1 MAQSSNLSQR
11 IQAEFN
17 ARAERQKATAD
28 AQTREAQSREAGLA
42 AFGKLCDEL
51 KEVWRPSLE
60 EFIKQF
66 GEKVKVAPAVT
77 ASMREVKV
85 HFLTDMATVTLTLAA
100 SPTED
105 LKKLVLDYDLFIV
118 PIFFQYERHARPE
131 VPMDKIDKAAIKSWV
146 DDRLVACVKAYVS
159 MQETRQYIERAM
171 VEDPM
176 SKARFMRE
184 DAKAKLEHN
193 GKLVYFASE
202 ASLAEYRRMH
212 MLDEPPQAEKSVEI
226 KPATPAAVTGPVV
239 ADPAVA
245 KPPAAAAKPG

>member
-1 MAQSSNLSQR
+1 
-11 IQAEFN
+11 
-17 ARAERQKATAD
+17 
-28 AQTREAQSREAGLA
+28 
-42 AFGKLCDEL
+42 
-51 KEVWRPSLE
+51 
-60 EFIKQF
+60 
-66 GEKVKVAPAVT
+66 
-77 ASMREVKV
+77 
-85 HFLTDMATVTLTLAA
+85 
-100 SPTED
+100 
-105 LKKLVLDYDLFIV
+105 
-118 PIFFQYERHARPE
+118 
-131 VPMDKIDKAAIKSWV
+131 MDKIDKAAIKSWV
-146 DDRLVACVKAYVS
+146 DDRLVACVKACVS